1 MNNFLQKLL
10 RLKTPVKIAVTL
22 GIIVLIVGAYGGL
35 FYLDIQDQ
43 IKGAQTRGTQLQTEK
58 RNYEKRKR
66 EYQAYRTELTQLQQE
81 QRDLLKAL
89 PKKAE
94 IPTFLSN
101 LQEQAELSGVEIVSL
116 TIDAESPSQLYIRIP
131 VRVDVRGT
139 YHSITKFF
147 KNLSELP
154 RIVNVERLAL
164 SIEKRDTGLSPRMR
178 ARFVAVTFRY
188 RAVAGSAGFDSE
200 GEL

>member
-10 RLKTPVKIAVTL
+10 RLKTPVKIAATL
-22 GIIVLIVGAYGGL
+22 GIMVLIAAAYGGL
-35 FYLDIQDQ
+35 FYLDIEDQ
-43 IKGAQTRGTQLQTEK
+43 IKGAKARAAQLQAEK
-58 RNYEKRKR
+58 NTYEVRKR

-89 PKKAE
+89 PRRAE

-101 LQEQAELSGVEIVSL
+101 LQEQAELAGLEIISL
-116 TIDAESPSQLYIRIP
+116 AIDAENPMELYIRIP
-131 VRVDVRGT
+131 VRIEVRGT

-164 SIEKRDTGLSPRMR
+164 SIEKVEVASSPKMR

-188 RAVAGSAGFDSE
+188 RGGAGEE
-200 GEL
+200 GT

>member
-1 MNNFLQKLL
+1 MNDFLQKLT
-10 RLKTPVKIAVTL
+10 RLKTPVKIAATAALVALIL
-22 GIIVLIVGAYGGL
+22 GIYGGL

-43 IKGAQTRGTQLQTEK
+43 IKGAQSRQQQLKGEK
-58 RNYEKRKR
+58 DNYEKRKR

-81 QRDLLKAL
+81 QRELLKAL

-101 LQEQAELSGVEIVSL
+101 LQEQAELAGLEIISL
-116 TIDAESPSQLYIRIP
+116 TIEAENPMELYIRIP
-131 VRVDVRGT
+131 VRIEVRGS

-154 RIVNVERLAL
+154 RIVNVEDL
-164 SIEKRDTGLSPRMR
+164 SLSVEKAELGTSPRLR
-178 ARFVAVTFRY
+178 ARFVAATFRY
-188 RAVAGSAGFDSE
+188 RDQASTAE
-200 GEL
+200 GGT

>member
-1 MNNFLQKLL
+1 MNDFLQKLT
-10 RLKTPVKIAVTL
+10 RLKTPIKIAITAALVAVIL
-22 GIIVLIVGAYGGL
+22 GIYGGL

-43 IKGAQTRGTQLQTEK
+43 IKGAQARQVQLKGEK
-58 RNYEKRKR
+58 DNYEKRKR

-81 QRDLLKAL
+81 QRELLKAL

-101 LQEQAELSGVEIVSL
+101 LQEQAELAGLEIVSL
-116 TIDAESPSQLYIRIP
+116 TIEAENPMELYIRIP
-131 VRVDVRGT
+131 VRIEVRGT

-154 RIVNVERLAL
+154 RIVNVEDLAL
-164 SIEKRDTGLSPRMR
+164 SVEKADLGTSPRLR
-178 ARFVAVTFRY
+178 ATFVAATFRY
-188 RAVAGSAGFDSE
+188 RDGGGAE
-200 GEL
+200 GGT

>member
-1 MNNFLQKLL
+1 MNNFLQKML
-10 RLKTPVKIAVTL
+10 RLKTPVKVAATL
-22 GIIVLIVGAYGGL
+22 GIMVLIAAAYGGL
-35 FYLDIQDQ
+35 FYLDIEDQ
-43 IKGAQTRGTQLQTEK
+43 IKGAKARSAQLQSEK
-58 RNYEKRKR
+58 NTYETRKR

-89 PKKAE
+89 PRRAE

-101 LQEQAELSGVEIVSL
+101 LQEQAELAGLEIISL
-116 TIDAESPSQLYIRIP
+116 AIDAENPMELYIRIP
-131 VRVDVRGT
+131 VRIEVRGT

-164 SIEKRDTGLSPRMR
+164 SIEKVEAGGSPRMR

-188 RAVAGSAGFDSE
+188 RGGAGEE
-200 GEL
+200 GT

>member
-10 RLKTPVKIAVTL
+10 RLKTPVKIAATL
-22 GIIVLIVGAYGGL
+22 GVIVLIAGAYGGL

-43 IKGAQTRGTQLQTEK
+43 IKGARSRGSQLEGEK
-58 RNYEKRKR
+58 RNYETRKR
-66 EYQAYRTELTQLQQE
+66 EYQAYRTELGQLQQE

-101 LQEQAELSGVEIVSL
+101 LQEQAELSGLEIVSL
-116 TIDAESPSQLYIRIP
+116 AIDAENPGELYILIP
-131 VRVDVRGT
+131 VRIEVRGT

-154 RIVNVERLAL
+154 RIVNVEKLTL
-164 SIEKRDTGLSPRMR
+164 SVEKVDTGGSPRLR
-178 ARFVAVTFRY
+178 AKFVAATFRY
-188 RAVAGSAGFDSE
+188 RETGGFAASE
-200 GEL
+200 EGT

>member
-1 MNNFLQKLL
+1 MNDFLQKLT
-10 RLKTPVKIAVTL
+10 RLKTPIKIAITAALVALIL
-22 GIIVLIVGAYGGL
+22 GIYGGL

-43 IKGAQTRGTQLQTEK
+43 IKGAQARQVQLKGEK
-58 RNYEKRKR
+58 DNYEKRKR

-81 QRDLLKAL
+81 QRELLKAL

-101 LQEQAELSGVEIVSL
+101 LQEQAELAGLEIVSL
-116 TIDAESPSQLYIRIP
+116 TIEAENPMELYIRIP
-131 VRVDVRGT
+131 VRIEVRGT

-154 RIVNVERLAL
+154 RIVNVEDLAL
-164 SIEKRDTGLSPRMR
+164 SVEKADLGISPRMR
-178 ARFVAVTFRY
+178 AKFVAATFRY
-188 RAVAGSAGFDSE
+188 RDGGGAE
-200 GEL
+200 GGT

>member
-1 MNNFLQKLL
+1 MNDFLQKLT
-10 RLKTPVKIAVTL
+10 RLKTPVKIAATAVL
-22 GIIVLIVGAYGGL
+22 VGIILGAYGGL

-43 IKGAQTRGTQLQTEK
+43 IKGAHARQVQLKGEK
-58 RNYEKRKR
+58 DNYEKRKR

-81 QRDLLKAL
+81 QRELLKAL

-101 LQEQAELSGVEIVSL
+101 LQEQAELAGLEIVSL
-116 TIDAESPSQLYIRIP
+116 TIEAEQPMDLYIRIP
-131 VRVDVRGT
+131 VRIEVRGT

-154 RIVNVERLAL
+154 RIVNVENLAL
-164 SIEKRDTGLSPRMR
+164 TVEKAELGASPRLR
-178 ARFVAVTFRY
+178 AKFVAATFRY
-188 RAVAGSAGFDSE
+188 RDQPGSSE
-200 GEL
+200 GGT

>member
-1 MNNFLQKLL
+1 MNDFLQKLT
-10 RLKTPVKIAVTL
+10 RLKTPVKIAATAGLVALIL
-22 GIIVLIVGAYGGL
+22 GIYGGL

-43 IKGAQTRGTQLQTEK
+43 IKGAQSRQQQLKGEK
-58 RNYEKRKR
+58 DNYEKRKR

-81 QRDLLKAL
+81 QRELLKAL

-101 LQEQAELSGVEIVSL
+101 LQEQAELAGLEIISL
-116 TIDAESPSQLYIRIP
+116 TIEAENPMELYIRIP
-131 VRVDVRGT
+131 VRIEVRGS

-154 RIVNVERLAL
+154 RIVNVENL
-164 SIEKRDTGLSPRMR
+164 SLSVEKAELGISPRLH
-178 ARFVAVTFRY
+178 ARFVAATFRY
-188 RAVAGSAGFDSE
+188 RDQASSAE
-200 GEL
+200 GGT

>member
-10 RLKTPVKIAVTL
+10 RLKTPVKVAATL
-22 GIIVLIVGAYGGL
+22 GIMVLIAAAYGGL
-35 FYLDIQDQ
+35 FYLDIEDQ
-43 IKGAQTRGTQLQTEK
+43 IKAAKVRATQLQNEK
-58 RNYEKRKR
+58 NTYETRKR

-89 PKKAE
+89 PKNAE

-101 LQEQAELSGVEIVSL
+101 LQEQAELAGLEIVSL
-116 TIDAESPSQLYIRIP
+116 AIDAENPMELYIRIP
-131 VRVDVRGT
+131 VRIDVRGT

-164 SIEKRDTGLSPRMR
+164 SIERVERSGSPRMR

-188 RAVAGSAGFDSE
+188 RGGA
-200 GEL
+200 

>member
-1 MNNFLQKLL
+1 L
-10 RLKTPVKIAVTL
+10 VAVIL
-22 GIIVLIVGAYGGL
+22 GIYGGL

-43 IKGAQTRGTQLQTEK
+43 IKGARAHQQQLKGEK
-58 RNYEKRKR
+58 DNYEKRKR

-81 QRDLLKAL
+81 QRELLKAL

-101 LQEQAELSGVEIVSL
+101 LQEQAELAGLEIVSL
-116 TIDAESPSQLYIRIP
+116 TIEAENPMELYIRIP
-131 VRVDVRGT
+131 VRIEVRGT

-154 RIVNVERLAL
+154 RIVNVEDL
-164 SIEKRDTGLSPRMR
+164 SLSVEKGRTGTSPRMR
-178 ARFVAVTFRY
+178 AKFVAATFRY
-188 RAVAGSAGFDSE
+188 RDGGGAE
-200 GEL
+200 GGT

>member
-10 RLKTPVKIAVTL
+10 RLKTPVKIAATVGVML
-22 GIIVLIVGAYGGL
+22 IIVGAYGGL
-35 FYLDIQDQ
+35 FYLDIEDQ
-43 IKGAQTRGTQLQTEK
+43 IKGALARAAQLQGEK
-58 RNYEKRKR
+58 SNYETRKR

-101 LQEQAELSGVEIVSL
+101 LQEQAELSGLEIVTLS
-116 TIDAESPSQLYIRIP
+116 IDAENPMELYVRIP
-131 VRVDVRGT
+131 VRIDVRGT

-154 RIVNVERLAL
+154 RIVNVEHLSL
-164 SIEKRDTGLSPRMR
+164 SIEKVEYSASPRMR
-178 ARFVAVTFRY
+178 ARFVAATFRY
-188 RAVAGSAGFDSE
+188 RDTGAGPGEE
-200 GEL
+200 GS

>member
-1 MNNFLQKLL
+1 MNDFLQKLT
-10 RLKTPVKIAVTL
+10 RLKTPIKIAITAGLVAVIL
-22 GIIVLIVGAYGGL
+22 GIYGGL

-43 IKGAQTRGTQLQTEK
+43 IKGAQARQVQLKGEK
-58 RNYEKRKR
+58 DNYEKRKR

-81 QRDLLKAL
+81 QRELLKAL

-101 LQEQAELSGVEIVSL
+101 LQEQAELAGLEIVSL
-116 TIDAESPSQLYIRIP
+116 TIEAENPMELYIRIP
-131 VRVDVRGT
+131 VRIEVRGT

-154 RIVNVERLAL
+154 RIVNVEDLTL
-164 SIEKRDTGLSPRMR
+164 SVEKADMGISPRMR
-178 ARFVAVTFRY
+178 AKFVAATFRY
-188 RAVAGSAGFDSE
+188 RDGGGAE
-200 GEL
+200 GGT